1 MRVKVSVASTAEA
14 EDIKTTA
21 SELECKPLF
30 FGTGK
35 ENTVFIMRTMK
46 DDGSL
51 LFSSLIRVC
60 GRTGKLTVVDRTKQV
75 VPLVERGGP
84 APKRQAAVAAPTK

>member
-14 EDIKTTA
+14 EDIKTAA

-30 FGTGK
+30 FGTGR

-46 DDGSL
+46 DDGTVLFASL
-51 LFSSLIRVC
+51 VKVC

-75 VPLVERGGP
+75 VPLAERSGSST
-84 APKRQAAVAAPTK
+84 KRQAAVAAPTK